1 MDSNSV
7 LGIGL
12 VFRVRVKFIV
22 RIRVRAW
29 SGVTC
34 VPLHCAVTPVGVSGT
49 DTNKVSDSRK
59 SLKKI

>member
-1 MDSNSV
+1 
-7 LGIGL
+7 

-49 DTNKVSDSRK
+49 DTNKVSDSRT